1 MSCCT
6 VKRTKTNSASKEYD
20 ALKQHFD
27 DVELKQHEKYQLL
40 TLKDKAK
47 SSTNMDWIVWLQIK
61 IAADTANPNHSA
73 SNAENLSSVCKPI
86 LDWIEI
92 LKVPYEKKV
101 SQLNLF
107 GESEDDEDEI
117 IPQRPTDDKGWD
129 KYWKD
134 SQKAKRNF
142 LKKNYTFLELFNI
155 DFYQYSNVDYRKKL
169 PSMEEVR
176 ELYKK
181 AITLGKDNAGRYDEF
196 WFDTPTYLK
205 DTQMSDFELRSRLK
219 HAVRLHLVPYTRY
232 FSASYDLSYTNHS
245 SDDKESS
252 IAYKYFL
259 DGERLSMSGWHDF
272 DKQDLPSYA
281 GVFDTEMLSWIREEL
296 NIEYVE
302 AISDEN
308 ILKEN
313 LKYYFSSL
321 LWYGKDEYDFDNKIK
336 TFKDWKQ
343 FKSHITTYLKEQGIS
358 TNGGGNGYSLDGL
371 SGDYSRDKKGSITIT
386 QSIDDRLAMNRS
398 IEGLLENDY
407 EEFIIYDIKGDEIY
421 KQAFELL
428 NGIHIEK
435 STQTSLF
442 DFMELAA

>member
-6 VKRTKTNSASKEYD
+6 IKKNKTNSASKEYD
-20 ALKQHFD
+20 ALNKHFD
-27 DVELKQHEKYQLL
+27 SVELEQHEKYQLL
-40 TLKDKAK
+40 ILRDKA
-47 SSTNMDWIVWLQIK
+47 STSKNIDWIVWLQIK

-101 SQLNLF
+101 SQVNLF
-107 GESEDDEDEI
+107 GESEDDEVETM
-117 IPQRPTDDKGWD
+117 PERPTGEKGWD

-134 SQKAKRNF
+134 SNKAKINY

-155 DFYQYSNVDYRKKL
+155 NFYEYSNVDYRKKL
-169 PSMEEVR
+169 PTMEEVR
-176 ELYKK
+176 ELYKQ
-181 AITLGKDNAGRYDEF
+181 AITLGKDNAGRYEEF
-196 WFDTPTYLK
+196 WFDTPRYLK
-205 DTQMSDFELRSRLK
+205 DTPMSDFELRSRLK
-219 HAVRLHLVPYTRY
+219 HAVRLHLVPYTRC
-232 FSASYDLSYTNHS
+232 FSASYDMSYTNHS
-245 SDDKESS
+245 REREETTD
-252 IAYKYFL
+252 YKYFL

-272 DKQDLPSYA
+272 DKQDLPNYV

-296 NIEYVE
+296 NIEYVD

-313 LKYYFSSL
+313 LKNYFSSL
-321 LWYGKDEYDFDNKIK
+321 LWYGKDEYDFDNKIR

-343 FKSHITTYLKEQGIS
+343 FKSHITAYLKEKDIKP
-358 TNGGGNGYSLDGL
+358 NGGGSGYSIDGFD
-371 SGDYSRDKKGSITIT
+371 GDYSLDKKGSVIIT
-386 QSIDDRLAMNRS
+386 QSIDDRLLMNRS
-398 IEGLLENDY
+398 IEALLENDY
-407 EEFIIYDIKGDEIY
+407 EEFIIHNIKGDDIY
-421 KQAFELL
+421 KLAFELL
-428 NGIHIEK
+428 NGIHIKK

>member
-1 MSCCT
+1 MSCC
-6 VKRTKTNSASKEYD
+6 VIKKSKTNSASKEYD

-27 DVELKQHEKYQLL
+27 SVELEQHEKFHLL
-40 TLKDKAK
+40 TLRDKAK
-47 SSTNMDWIVWLQIK
+47 SNTNIDWVVWLQIK

-101 SQLNLF
+101 SQVNLF
-107 GESEDDEDEI
+107 GESEDDEVETM
-117 IPQRPTDDKGWD
+117 PERPTDDKGWD

-134 SQKAKRNF
+134 LQKAKMIF

-155 DFYQYSNVDYRKKL
+155 DFYQYHDIDYRDKL
-169 PSMEEVR
+169 PTMEEVR
-176 ELYKK
+176 KLYKQ
-181 AITLGKDNAGRYDEF
+181 AITLGKDNAGRYEEF
-196 WFDTPTYLK
+196 WWDNPSYLK
-205 DTQMSDFELRSRLK
+205 DTPMSDFELRSKLK
-219 HAVRLHLVPYTRY
+219 HAIRLHLVPYTRY

-245 SDDKESS
+245 QEDKNNRKD
-252 IAYKYFL
+252 YKYFL

-272 DKQDLPSYA
+272 DKQDLPSYK
-281 GVFDTEMLSWIREEL
+281 GVFDIEMIDWIRKEL
-296 NIEYVE
+296 NIEYVNP
-302 AISDEN
+302 ISDEN

-313 LKYYFSSL
+313 LKYYFNSL

-343 FKSHITTYLKEQGIS
+343 FKSHITAYLKEKDINS
-358 TNGGGNGYSLDGL
+358 NGGGSGYSLDGFD
-371 SGDYSRDKKGSITIT
+371 GDYSKDKKGSVIIT
-386 QSIDDRLAMNRS
+386 QNYDDRLAMNRT
-398 IEGLLENDY
+398 IEGLEENNY
-407 EEFIIYDIKGDEIY
+407 GELIVHDIKGDDIY
-421 KQAFELL
+421 KLAFELL

-442 DFMELAA
+442 DFMKLAA